1 MLLMKNGRRFF
12 PAFDNNQ
19 SHGTSMKIMTSARDG
34 GMKNSE
40 PLKVDETRPRA
51 D

>member
-1 MLLMKNGRRFF
+1 MPLMKNGRRFF
-12 PAFDNNQ
+12 PAFDNSQ
-19 SHGTSMKIMTSARDG
+19 SHGTSMKIMTSTRG
-34 GMKNSE
+34 GSLKNSE